1 MSMLITG
8 ARIVGEQDL
17 MRQLG
22 DVFEQWVRDDVNGDY
37 MDEQFL
43 DRNRWQYPPP
53 STKRKSGDTAG
64 NPRDIYD
71 LGKLY
76 ESGKR
81 SFTIKRSATKIE
93 ASWHWDAKNQSGD
106 EYAWF
111 VHEGEGPYSR
121 APRPW
126 TDEIAVPYLFYGS
139 NPHRRLEES
148 ITLKMGR

>member
-1 MSMLITG
+1 MSLLITG
-8 ARIVGEQDL
+8 ASFHNQDDL
-17 MRQLG
+17 VRQLA

-81 SFTIKRSATKIE
+81 SFTVKRTATKIE
-93 ASWHWDAKNQSGD
+93 ASWHWNAKNQSGD

-139 NPHRRLEES
+139 NPHKRLEES

>member
-1 MSMLITG
+1 MTLFIAG
-8 ARIVGEQDL
+8 AKLVGEEEL
-17 MRQLG
+17 LRQLG
-22 DVFEQWVRDDVNGDY
+22 DVFADWVIDDVNGDY
-37 MDEQFL
+37 VDEEFL
-43 DRNRWQYPPP
+43 DKNRWQYPPP
-53 STKRKSGDTAG
+53 STKRKSGDRASS
-64 NPRDIYD
+64 PRDIYD

-81 SFTIKRSATKIE
+81 SFTVKRTATEIE
-93 ASWHWDAKNQSGD
+93 ASWHWNAKNQSGD